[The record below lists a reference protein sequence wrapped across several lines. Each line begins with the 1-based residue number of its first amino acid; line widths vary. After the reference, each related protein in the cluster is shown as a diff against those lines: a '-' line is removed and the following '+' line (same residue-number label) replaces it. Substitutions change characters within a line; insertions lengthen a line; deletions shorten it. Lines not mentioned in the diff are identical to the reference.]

1 MLRPTAFIFIFAI
14 AVSVNAGAALA
25 QSDMKDMK
33 PTAPQKMMPPDEK
46 ARLEAC
52 QQKAAAQNIKM
63 DERAKFVMD
72 CMKEM
77 AK

>member
-1 MLRPTAFIFIFAI
+1 MIRAMIYVSACMI
-14 AVSVNAGAALA
+14 AVGLSAGVAIVA
-25 QSDMKDMK
+25 SDMT
-33 PTAPQKMMPPDEK
+33 PTAPQKMMPPAEK

-52 QQKAAAQNIKM
+52 QQKAADQGIAM
-63 DERAKFVMD
+63 DARAKFVMD

>member
-1 MLRPTAFIFIFAI
+1 MARLIAFVFVAAVCLTTAASFA
-14 AVSVNAGAALA
+14 A
-25 QSDMKDMK
+25 SDMT
-33 PTAPQKMMPPDEK
+33 PTAPEKMMPPAEK

-52 QQKAAAQNIKM
+52 QKKAAQQHVEMHA
-63 DERAKFVMD
+63 RAKFVMD

>member
-1 MLRPTAFIFIFAI
+1 MLRLSACFV
-14 AVSVNAGAALA
+14 AVAVALSAGVALA
-25 QSDMKDMK
+25 ASDMT
-33 PTAPQKMMPPDEK
+33 PTAPQKMMPPAEK

-52 QQKAAAQNIKM
+52 QKKADEQHVAM
-63 DERAKFVMD
+63 DTRAKFVMD

>member
-1 MLRPTAFIFIFAI
+1 MARLGASVIVI
-14 AVSVNAGAALA
+14 AVALTAGAALA
-25 QSDMKDMK
+25 ASDMI
-33 PTAPQKMMPPDEK
+33 PTAPQKMMPPAEK
-46 ARLEAC
+46 TRMEAC
-52 QQKAAAQNIKM
+52 QKKAADQYVKM

>member
-1 MLRPTAFIFIFAI
+1 MMRAMIYVSACMI
-14 AVSVNAGAALA
+14 AVGLSAGVAVAA
-25 QSDMKDMK
+25 SDMT
-33 PTAPQKMMPPDEK
+33 PTAPEKMMPPAEK

-52 QQKAAAQNIKM
+52 QRKADEQHVAM
-63 DERAKFVMD
+63 DTRAKFVMD

>member
-1 MLRPTAFIFIFAI
+1 MMRTMVYVSAC
-14 AVSVNAGAALA
+14 AVALGLSAGASFAA
-25 QSDMKDMK
+25 SDMT
-33 PTAPQKMMPPDEK
+33 PTAPQKMMPPAEK

-52 QQKAAAQNIKM
+52 QKKADDQHVKLDA
-63 DERAKFVMD
+63 RAKFVMD

>member
-1 MLRPTAFIFIFAI
+1 MVRLTAI
-14 AVSVNAGAALA
+14 AVAVVLSLSAGASFAA
-25 QSDMKDMK
+25 SDMT
-33 PTAPQKMMPPDEK
+33 PTAPQKMMPPAEK

-52 QQKAAAQNIKM
+52 QQKAADQQVKM
-63 DERAKFVMD
+63 DARAKFVMD

>member
-1 MLRPTAFIFIFAI
+1 MMRTMIYVSACMI
-14 AVSVNAGAALA
+14 AVGLSAVAAA
-25 QSDMKDMK
+25 AASDMT
-33 PTAPQKMMPPDEK
+33 PTAPQKMMPPAEK

-52 QQKAAAQNIKM
+52 QQKAADQYVAM
-63 DERAKFVMD
+63 DARAKFVMD

>member
-1 MLRPTAFIFIFAI
+1 MMRAMIYAGAC
-14 AVSVNAGAALA
+14 AVALGLSAGAALA
-25 QSDMKDMK
+25 ASDMK
-33 PTAPQKMMPPDEK
+33 PTAPEKMMPPAEK

-52 QQKAAAQNIKM
+52 QKKADEQHVAM
-63 DERAKFVMD
+63 DARAKFVMD

>member
-1 MLRPTAFIFIFAI
+1 MMRTMIYVSACMI
-14 AVSVNAGAALA
+14 AVGLSAVAA
-25 QSDMKDMK
+25 SDMT
-33 PTAPQKMMPPDEK
+33 PTAPQKMMPPAEK

-52 QQKAAAQNIKM
+52 QQKAADQYVAM
-63 DERAKFVMD
+63 DARAKFVMD